1 MKRVFFIRHAESAAN
16 AGFKTGSDKLI
27 PLSPLGHDQ
36 AHRLAETFTITPELI
51 VVSAY
56 LRTQETAHPYIQKH
70 KKDPEV
76 WSVHEFSYLNGLAF
90 QNTTASERYSD
101 VQKYW
106 DTADIHHN
114 AGDGAES
121 FYDLVNRAKTIRDQL
136 INRPEKIIVIFSHG
150 HFMRLFSFI
159 DSMLREGKNLS
170 ENDLREYMLEHA
182 AFLRSGGR
190 FRIENTEVREF
201 EF

>member
-16 AGFKTGSDKLI
+16 AGLKTGSDELI
-27 PLSPLGHDQ
+27 PLSLLGQSQ
-36 AHRLAETFTITPELI
+36 AQKLAEIFTVTPELVI
-51 VVSAY
+51 VSPY
-56 LRTQETAHPYIQKH
+56 LRTQETARPYTQKH
-70 KKDPEV
+70 QKEPEV
-76 WSVHEFSYLNGLAF
+76 WGVHEFSYLNGVAF

-106 DTADIHHN
+106 DAADIYHN

-121 FYDLVNRAKTIRDQL
+121 FHEFVNRATAIRNQL
-136 INRPEKIIVIFSHG
+136 ISRSENIIVIFSHG

-159 DSMLREGKNLS
+159 DSMIREGKNPSATELQ
-170 ENDLREYMLEHA
+170 EYMLEHS
-182 AFLRSGGR
+182 AFLRAGGK
-190 FRIENTEVREF
+190 FRIENTEIREF